1 MPRSVL
7 DDLEAIVVRD
17 QVTQALNV
25 WRLLSN
31 VHSAAEEALVE
42 QDLPRALDARLY
54 WFEEN
59 LGVANASEET

>member
-1 MPRSVL
+1 MPCSVL
-7 DDLEAIVVRD
+7 DDLDAIVVRD
-17 QVTQALNV
+17 EVTQALDV

-31 VHSAAEEALVE
+31 GHSAVEQALVE
-42 QDLPRALDARLY
+42 QDLPRALDAWLY

>member
-1 MPRSVL
+1 VPCSVL
-7 DDLEAIVVRD
+7 DDLDAKVVRD
-17 QVTQALNV
+17 EVTQALNV

-31 VHSAAEEALVE
+31 VHSAVEQTLVE
-42 QDLPRALDARLY
+42 QDLPRALDAWLY